1 MQDATLSQK
10 AILILFPSWLPIIN
24 MNILQV
30 ITFIFHSILIQ
41 PLANGL
47 IAFYKLLG
55 GNMGLA
61 IIGFSLFLRVIL
73 NPLTRPYMQSM
84 KKMKDVAPDL
94 AKLKARYKDDRAGL
108 AKAQADFYKEKGV
121 NPGAGCLPYL
131 LQIVVLIAFF
141 NVFTRTL
148 SPDGNLVGKFNELL
162 YPALKFEEGT
172 VINTGFLY
180 LDVTRPDVFRLQ
192 GLPFP
197 LPGPILILAAVV
209 QLFSAKM
216 MMPLVKAEEKIAK
229 KTKGVGDDLQVA
241 MQSSTLYTFP
251 LFTIIFGMSFASGLA
266 LYWLL
271 FSLSQAFQQYRSSG
285 WGGLAPWLNK
295 LGLLKS

>member
-1 MQDATLSQK
+1 
-10 AILILFPSWLPIIN
+10 
-24 MNILQV
+24 MNIFEV
-30 ITFIFHSILIQ
+30 ILIQ

-94 AKLKARYKDDRAGL
+94 EKLKARYKDDKAGL
-108 AKAQADFYKEKGV
+108 VKAQADFYKEKGV

-148 SPDGNLVGKFNELL
+148 SPDGNLVERFNELL
-162 YPALKFEEGT
+162 YPPLRFEQE
-172 VINTGFLY
+172 VSINTKFLY
-180 LDVTRPDVFRLQ
+180 LDVTHPDVFRFE

-216 MMPLVKAEEKIAK
+216 MMPLVKVEEKIAK
-229 KTKGVGDDLQVA
+229 KTKGIGDDFQVA

-271 FSLSQAFQQYRSSG
+271 FSLSQAFQQYRTSG
-285 WGGLAPWLNK
+285 WGGVAPWLRK